1 MKAGLEPA
9 SYGPPVSFGDIQ
21 QNRRALAFF
30 MLDEKRLNGVVPVIE
45 ENQFKFV
52 TPPDVGMSFSSVHVH
67 ATHYTFI
74 VHNFAALC
82 TVPHARVM
90 QYMVNMDESFV
101 ENQLFLALCKHT
113 DPDTPREAS
122 LGVETE
128 DGDLEIS
135 VPLHHERFW
144 STTFCTS
151 VWILSEFER
160 EDLLF
165 ARKKART
172 A

>member
-1 MKAGLEPA
+1 
-9 SYGPPVSFGDIQ
+9 
-21 QNRRALAFF
+21 
-30 MLDEKRLNGVVPVIE
+30 
-45 ENQFKFV
+45 
-52 TPPDVGMSFSSVHVH
+52 VH
-67 ATHYTFI
+67 ASHYTFI

-113 DPDTPREAS
+113 DPDTTREAS